1 MKLSARRYLLSSF
14 ALFACLV
21 QNTFA
26 EAPKYAADVPDA
38 LITPDLV
45 QTDYLGELEFFDG
58 MPDDLT
64 VLKAYDFLDTYRA
77 VESFLSGMP
86 AASIYGLL
94 EGHRGIGM
102 QPNDIGI
109 TETLMDARSLWL
121 TPQTTTPYVHAE
133 IDVKNGPVVIE
144 NPGPV
149 LGFIDNAFFLY
160 VTDIGL
166 AGPDQ
171 GKPFKYLLVG
181 PDYTGDTPEGYHV
194 VRTNTYRH
202 WFIVRLFVADG
213 DVAGTVDAF
222 KKRIRIYPLAQ
233 ADNPPEQKFFN
244 LSGRQY
250 NTIHASDTSFYDE
263 LNAVIQYEPAD
274 AFDPELVGL
283 FASIGIKKGKPF
295 TPDERMQKILAEGAA
310 IANTIARST
319 MYRPR
324 SESVYFYPGERR
336 WYSPLAGGSSE
347 FLNNGE
353 RVLADRVFFHYYATG
368 ITPAMAK
375 PKVGTGS
382 VYAMAADDAE
392 GRYLDGGKTY
402 SVTLPGPVPAKNFWS
417 FMVYSSQTRSILETD
432 QKTGGVD
439 SNSPD
444 VKPNDDGSFTVWFGP
459 KPPAGKEGNWIQTNP
474 NTGYSCLLRLYS
486 PLESW
491 FDKTWKPGDF
501 ELMD

>member
-1 MKLSARRYLLSSF
+1 MKLSSRRYLLIGF
-14 ALFACLV
+14 FLFVCV
-21 QNTFA
+21 NHNTFA
-26 EAPKYAADVPDA
+26 EKPKYAADVPDA

-45 QTDYLGELEFFDG
+45 QTDYLGELKFFDG
-58 MPDDLT
+58 MPNDLT
-64 VLKAYDFLDTYRA
+64 VQKAYDFLDTYRA

-86 AASIYGLL
+86 AASIYALL

-109 TETLMDARSLWL
+109 TENLMDARSLWL

-144 NPGPV
+144 NPGAV
-149 LGFIDNAFFLY
+149 LGFIDDAFFLY

-181 PDYTGDTPEGYHV
+181 PDFAGEIPDGYHV
-194 VRTNTYRH
+194 VRTNTYRNL
-202 WFIVRLFVADG
+202 FIVRLFVADG

-222 KKRIRIYPLAQ
+222 KKSIRIYPLAQ
-233 ADNPPEQKFFN
+233 ADNPPEQRFFN

-250 NTIHASDTSFYDE
+250 NTIHASDKTFYDE
-263 LNAVIQYEPAD
+263 LNAVIQYEPAN
-274 AFDPELVGL
+274 AFNPELVGL

-295 TPDERMQKILAEGAA
+295 APDKRMQKILTEGAA
-310 IANTIARST
+310 IATTVARSI

-347 FLNNGE
+347 FLDNGE

-382 VYAMAADDAE
+382 VYAMAADDAK

-402 SVTLPGPVPAKNFWS
+402 SVTLPGPVPAQNFWS
-417 FMVYSSQTRSILETD
+417 FMVYSGQTRSILETD

-439 SNSPD
+439 SNSPNL
-444 VKPNDDGSFTVWFGP
+444 KANDDGSFTVWFGP
-459 KPPAGKEGNWIQTNP
+459 KAPAGKEGNWVQTEP
-474 NTGYSCLLRLYS
+474 NTSYSCLLRLYS
-486 PLESW
+486 PLEPW

-501 ELMD
+501 ELLN

>member
-64 VLKAYDFLDTYRA
+64 VQKAYDFMDTYRA

-149 LGFIDNAFFLY
+149 LGFIDDAFFLY

-194 VRTNTYRH
+194 VQTNTYRH

-295 TPDERMQKILAEGAA
+295 APDERMQKILAEGAA
-310 IANTIARST
+310 IANTIARSIN
-319 MYRPR
+319 
-324 SESVYFYPGERR
+324 V
-336 WYSPLAGGSSE
+336 
-347 FLNNGE
+347 
-353 RVLADRVFFHYYATG
+353 
-368 ITPAMAK
+368 
-375 PKVGTGS
+375 
-382 VYAMAADDAE
+382 
-392 GRYLDGGKTY
+392 
-402 SVTLPGPVPAKNFWS
+402 
-417 FMVYSSQTRSILETD
+417 
-432 QKTGGVD
+432 
-439 SNSPD
+439 
-444 VKPNDDGSFTVWFGP
+444 
-459 KPPAGKEGNWIQTNP
+459 
-474 NTGYSCLLRLYS
+474 
-486 PLESW
+486 
-491 FDKTWKPGDF
+491 
-501 ELMD
+501 